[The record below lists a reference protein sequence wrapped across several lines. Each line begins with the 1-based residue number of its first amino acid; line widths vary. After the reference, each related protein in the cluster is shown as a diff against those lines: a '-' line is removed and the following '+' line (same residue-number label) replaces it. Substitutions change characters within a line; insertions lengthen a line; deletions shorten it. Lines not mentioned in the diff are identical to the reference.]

1 MFSSPDDLDVRID
14 GDQLCVTANQEVGGN
29 RQSRSRVFE
38 QKFTLPPGVRPEDV
52 QSSLTKDGT
61 LVITAAV
68 ASDNTDKNRETG
80 NNIKEEG
87 YKEQQPT
94 QSLEEKFDQALSP
107 RKWSEQNVCN
117 SVSPLDRRQNRNLPL
132 NPYYFDNGISKVD
145 IDDKNYNIHV
155 NVQSFNPEDLVIK
168 TVDDCVV
175 VEANHEEKTGD
186 GRSYSN
192 KQFSQSFNLPE
203 GINPESVTSSLSK
216 DGVLT
221 ISAPLTNCRNY

>member
-68 ASDNTDKNRETG
+68 SNDNTDKNRVTV

-87 YKEQQPT
+87 YKEKQLT
-94 QSLEEKFDQALSP
+94 QSLEEKFDKALSP

-117 SVSPLDRRQNRNLPL
+117 SVSPLDRRQDRNLPL

-168 TVDDCVV
+168 TVD
-175 VEANHEEKTGD
+175 GP
-186 GRSYSN
+186 
-192 KQFSQSFNLPE
+192 L
-203 GINPESVTSSLSK
+203 LSH
-216 DGVLT
+216 LM
-221 ISAPLTNCRNY
+221 P